1 MIQPYI
7 KKLVLL
13 FFLLASVLSLPA
25 QDLVVTHE
33 GDSLNAK
40 ITRIKAGYLYINY
53 RVGKKIVNTILP
65 PDSVSF
71 YQYDF
76 YNFSDVPRNKVVMRE
91 DISNW
96 RIALNGG
103 WSWRVAPT
111 DPSLSSFEKEY
122 IDGLKSGHHVGA
134 EVNYFFTNRIGVG
147 LNYNAHLSS
156 NSIYASA
163 QFPSGIIK
171 NGLLSDDILI
181 NYIGP
186 SFNLRFMS
194 KKSTNVLCMDASI
207 GYSDY
212 RDKFNFVGDTIIHIK
227 ITGYTVG
234 INYNISYDFGI
245 TKHLALGAGI
255 SLRVAALST
264 LKITENG
271 HTRTETLPPDSYESL
286 ARADIL
292 LGIRFR

>member
-1 MIQPYI
+1 M
-7 KKLVLL
+7 KKFFLL
-13 FFLLASVLSLPA
+13 FFLLVNILSLSA
-25 QDLVVTHE
+25 QDLVVTYS

-53 RVGKKIVNTILP
+53 RVGKKIVNTLLP
-65 PDSVSF
+65 PDSVIF

-76 YNFSDVPRNKVVMRE
+76 YNFSDVPRNKVIMRE

-96 RIALNGG
+96 RVALNAG
-103 WSWRVAPT
+103 WSWRVAQT

-122 IDGLKSGHHVGA
+122 IDGLKSGHHFGA
-134 EVNYFFTNRIGVG
+134 EVNYFFTNRIGIG
-147 LNYNAHLSS
+147 LNYNTHFSS
-156 NSIYASA
+156 NSVYASA
-163 QFPSGIIK
+163 QFPSGTVK
-171 NGLLSDDILI
+171 NGLLSDDMLI
-181 NYIGP
+181 NFIGP
-186 SFNLRFMS
+186 SFNVRFMS
-194 KKSTNVLCMDASI
+194 RKNTNVLYMDASL

-212 RDKFNFVGDTIIHIK
+212 RDKFNFIGDTLIHIK

-234 INYNISYDFGI
+234 INYNLSYDFGI

-264 LKITENG
+264 LKITENNQT
-271 HTRTETLPPDSYESL
+271 HTETLPPDSYESL
-286 ARADIL
+286 ARADIV